1 MLERKQT
8 FEEALNGTAFNTVE
22 RQRLAMIQREV
33 FEQLARDALEVLG
46 LVGDDRTVTL
56 GRAVF
61 HAEAVMGS

>member
-1 MLERKQT
+1 MRP
-8 FEEALNGTAFNTVE
+8 N
-22 RQRLAMIQREV
+22 